1 MPTIAL
7 FQKVD
12 SIRVP
17 VPDLESGLAF
27 YRDQLGHH
35 LVWRTERGAGL
46 RLPGSETELV
56 LVPRD
61 VPLEVNFHVA
71 SAESA
76 AERYEKSGGIV
87 VVPPFQTRNGM
98 AVVVQDPFG
107 NVYAMRDD
115 SLGELVT
122 DDEGHILGAES
133 DEASG

>member
-7 FQKVD
+7 FQKID

-27 YRDQLGHH
+27 YRDRLGHH
-35 LVWRTERGAGL
+35 LIWRTERGAGL
-46 RLPGSETELV
+46 RLLGSDTELV

-71 SAESA
+71 SAEAA
-76 AERYEKSGGIV
+76 AERYEQADGIV
-87 VVPPFQTRNGM
+87 VVPAFQTRNGV

-107 NVYAMRDD
+107 NVYALRDD

-122 DDEGHILGAES
+122 DEEGHILGTES

>member
-7 FQKVD
+7 LQKID

-17 VPDLESGLAF
+17 VPDLETGLAF
-27 YRDQLGHH
+27 YRDQLGHR
-35 LVWRTERGAGL
+35 LIWRTQRGAGL

-71 SAESA
+71 SAEA
-76 AERYEKSGGIV
+76 AGERYEQAGGVV
-87 VVPPFQTRNGM
+87 VVPPFQIRNGM

-122 DDEGHILGAES
+122 DDEGNILGTDS
-133 DEASG
+133 IEAGG